1 MVKWQAQG
9 NYGLVPQEQDEGG
22 YVWVAAS
29 VAQQRWKILGYGA
42 EVTAHRYYYANA
54 GGDKVILKE
63 GERPPEGAAVL
74 DGGGERQVLLQ
85 TRQGDDEWV
94 DAAQVIAKPEGTGWT
109 EQDRLEAWRRVNAA
123 SYGMRVKEGAT
134 PAVYAGD
141 DAAAYEY
148 DRVTGNSIKVLK
160 CRDIVMEEKNKDGI
174 GMKALYEQCKM
185 WWTDWTWNDTL
196 HAVAEVRAEG
206 QVRWRN
212 VAHGACSTNEWLVAA
227 VRTPSKRRR
236 LPVDAVSSGGS
247 SSEEEKEETDCASSA
262 SSEYEEAW
270 LWGQGCKELRRLC
283 KKHELGQQGDK
294 DRLVTRLFS
303 KRNAEACDS
312 TRGPKYQKKLE
323 KKKKRQKQDSA
334 NKQTKLLQ
342 RAARATSKP
351 ASAAAASGAGAPK
364 NKQLAV
370 MEAAPPQAAP
380 KRTRKA

>member
-1 MVKWQAQG
+1 MVE
-9 NYGLVPQEQDEGG
+9 QEQEEGG

-42 EVTAHRYYYANA
+42 EDTAHRYYYANA
-54 GGDKVILKE
+54 GDKVILKE

-123 SYGMRVKEGAT
+123 SYGMRVEEGAT

-160 CRDIVMEEKNKDGI
+160 CRDIVMDEKNKDGI

-196 HAVAEVRAEG
+196 HAVAEVREEG
-206 QVRWRN
+206 KVKWWTN
-212 VAHGACSTNEWLVAA
+212 KAPGACNTNEWLVVA
-227 VRTPSKRRR
+227 VSAPPSTRR
-236 LPVDAVSSGGS
+236 LPVDAGS
-247 SSEEEKEETDCASSA
+247 SSEEEKEETECGSGQEEAQAEASEEGD

-270 LWGQGCKELRRLC
+270 LYERNIKDLRKLC
-283 KKHELGQQGDK
+283 EKHELGQQGRK
-294 DRLVTRLFS
+294 DQLVDRLFS
-303 KRNAEACDS
+303 KGNAEACDS
-312 TRGPKYQKKLE
+312 TRGPKYQKRLE
-323 KKKKRQKQDSA
+323 EKKKRQKQDSA
-334 NKQTKLLQ
+334 KKQTKLLQ
-342 RAARATSKP
+342 RAATSKP
-351 ASAAAASGAGAPK
+351 ASNAAASGAGAPR
-364 NKQLAV
+364 KQLAA
-370 MEAAPPQAAP
+370 MEAAAP
-380 KRTRKA
+380 WAMTLRLM

>member
-94 DAAQVIAKPEGTGWT
+94 DAAQVIAKPEGTGWM

-196 HAVAEVRAEG
+196 HAVAEVRAE
-206 QVRWRN
+206 
-212 VAHGACSTNEWLVAA
+212 
-227 VRTPSKRRR
+227 
-236 LPVDAVSSGGS
+236 
-247 SSEEEKEETDCASSA
+247 
-262 SSEYEEAW
+262 
-270 LWGQGCKELRRLC
+270 
-283 KKHELGQQGDK
+283 
-294 DRLVTRLFS
+294 
-303 KRNAEACDS
+303 
-312 TRGPKYQKKLE
+312 
-323 KKKKRQKQDSA
+323 
-334 NKQTKLLQ
+334 
-342 RAARATSKP
+342 
-351 ASAAAASGAGAPK
+351 
-364 NKQLAV
+364 
-370 MEAAPPQAAP
+370 
-380 KRTRKA
+380 